1 MLDPLKRAALAAQ
14 ITGPVLGP
22 EDDGFAEE
30 CAPFNLAVAH
40 RPCVVVGAANSTDVQ
55 VAVRFAAQ
63 RRLPVAVMATGHQ
76 ATIPADDAVLITTHR
91 MAQVSIDP
99 AARTARV
106 TAGAIWQQV
115 IDAATP
121 YGLAPLN
128 GSSPLVG
135 VIGYTLG
142 GGLSPT
148 MGRAHGWAADHVTS
162 LEVVT
167 ADGELRC
174 VDATTEPDLFWA
186 LRGGKSNFGVVV
198 AMEFSLFRVARL
210 WAGGLFF
217 DGADAAAVLRAYAKV
232 TAGAPDELS
241 SSIALLRLPALPGV
255 PPFLADR
262 FAVHVR
268 ISYLGPESEAT
279 RLVAPLRAAAPVL
292 ADTLGPMPYASFAQ
306 IHNDPVDPAPF
317 MERTAMVRS
326 LPDEAVEEILAAAGP
341 TADCPVHFVE
351 LRHLGGA
358 LARPADNAVGHR
370 DAQFALWIVGV
381 GAPDAFT
388 AMNAYADEVLQRMR
402 PWSTG
407 GRYLNFMAAQDTE
420 VSDVKAAYDE
430 ADYPRL
436 RSIKRRFDPD
446 NLFRLNHNIPPEERP
461 MPDDRLQ
468 LLIDQAAIADALH
481 RYTAG
486 LDHGDADLLTS
497 SLTED
502 AMVDLTPATSKIGL
516 DFPALKPRDT
526 VVGALI
532 PAVGPLDTSHAISN
546 IRATVHGDTAHVNCY
561 AMAQHYLPGEGP
573 KPERTRHALMMNRYD
588 ADLTRDGSTWRISR
602 LTIDNAWFEGDATVL
617 LPGD

>member
-1 MLDPLKRAALAAQ
+1 MLNPLTRAELAAQ
-14 ITGPVLGP
+14 ITGPVLEP
-22 EDDGFAEE
+22 EDEGFAAE
-30 CAPFNLAVAH
+30 CAPFNLAVTH
-40 RPCVVVGAANSTDVQ
+40 RPRVVVGAVNSADVQ
-55 VAVRFAAQ
+55 AAVRFAAQ

-76 ATIPADDAVLITTHR
+76 ATLTADDAVLITTHR
-91 MAQVSIDP
+91 MTQVSVDP
-99 AARTARV
+99 ASRTARV
-106 TAGAIWQQV
+106 AAGARWQQV

-121 YGLAPLN
+121 LGLAPLN

-148 MGRAHGWAADHVTS
+148 MGRALGWAADHVTS
-162 LEVVT
+162 MEVVT
-167 ADGELRC
+167 ADGELRS
-174 VDATTEPDLFWA
+174 VDAASEPDLFWA
-186 LRGGKSNFGVVV
+186 LRGGKSNFGVVTG
-198 AMEFSLFRVARL
+198 MEFALFPVEQL

-217 DGADAAAVLRAYAKV
+217 DGADAEAVLHAYAEV
-232 TAGAPDELS
+232 TAGAPDDLS

-255 PPFLADR
+255 PEFLADR

-268 ISYLGPESEAT
+268 ISCLGSPDEAA

-292 ADTLGPMPYASFAQ
+292 VDTLGPMPYASFAQ
-306 IHNDPVDPAPF
+306 IHNDPADPAPF
-317 MERTAMVRS
+317 MERTAMLHS
-326 LPDEAVEEILAAAGP
+326 LTAEAVGEILAAAGP
-341 TADCPVHFVE
+341 AADCPVHFVE

-358 LARPADNAVGHR
+358 LGRAADNAVGHR
-370 DAQFALWIVGV
+370 DARFALWVVGV

-388 AMNAYADEVLQRMR
+388 AMNAYADELLQRMH

-407 GRYLNFMAAQDTE
+407 GKYLNFMAAQDTGA
-420 VSDVKAAYDE
+420 SDVSAAYDE
-430 ADYPRL
+430 AAYHRL

-461 MPDDRLQ
+461 MADDKLQ
-468 LLIDQAAIADALH
+468 LLIDHAAIVDALH

-486 LDHGDADLLTS
+486 LDHGDADLLAS

-526 VVGALI
+526 VVGVLI
-532 PAVGPLDTSHAISN
+532 PAVGPLDTSHVISN
-546 IRATVHGDTAHVNCY
+546 VRASVDGDNAHVKCY
-561 AMAQHYLPGEGP
+561 ATAQHYLPGEGP
-573 KPERTRHALMMNRYD
+573 KPDRTRHALMMNRYD
-588 ADLTRDGSTWRISR
+588 AELTRDGSTWRISR
-602 LTIDNAWFEGDATVL
+602 LTIDNAWFEGDESVL

>member
-1 MLDPLKRAALAAQ
+1 MLDSLTRAGLAAQ

-22 EDDGFAEE
+22 DDEGFADE
-30 CAPFNLAVAH
+30 CAPFNLAVTH
-40 RPCVVVGAANSTDVQ
+40 HPCVVVGAANSTDVQ
-55 VAVRFAAQ
+55 AAVRFAAQ

-106 TAGAIWQQV
+106 TAGARWQQV

-121 YGLAPLN
+121 FGLAPLN

-167 ADGELRC
+167 ADGELRH
-174 VDATTEPDLFWA
+174 VDAASEPGLFWA
-186 LRGGKSNFGVVV
+186 LRGGKSNFGVVT
-198 AMEFSLFRVARL
+198 AMEFALFPVKQL

-217 DGADAAAVLRAYAKV
+217 DGADAAAVLHAYAQV
-232 TAGAPDELS
+232 TAEAPDELS

-255 PPFLADR
+255 PAFLADR

-268 ISYLGPESEAT
+268 ISYLGPAAEAIG
-279 RLVAPLRAAAPVL
+279 LVAPLRAAAPVL

-306 IHNDPVDPAPF
+306 IHNDPADPAPF
-317 MERTAMVRS
+317 MERTVMLRS
-326 LPDEAVEEILAAAGP
+326 LTAEAVEEILTAAGP

-358 LARPADNAVGHR
+358 LTRTADNAVGHR
-370 DAQFALWIVGV
+370 DARFALWIVGV

-388 AMNAYADEVLQRMR
+388 AMNAYADELLQRMR

-407 GRYLNFMAAQDTE
+407 GRYLNFMAAQDTGVCD
-420 VSDVKAAYDE
+420 VSAAYDE
-430 ADYPRL
+430 ADYHRL

-446 NLFRLNHNIPPEERP
+446 NLFRLNHNIPPEEDL
-461 MPDDRLQ
+461 MSDDKLQ

-486 LDHGDADLLTS
+486 LDHGDADLLAS

-502 AMVDLTPATSKIGL
+502 AMVDLTPATSRIGL

-532 PAVGPLDTSHAISN
+532 PAVGPLDTSHVISN
-546 IRATVHGDTAHVNCY
+546 IRATVDGDTAHVYCY
-561 AMAQHYLPGEGP
+561 AMAQHYLPQEGP
-573 KPERTRHALMMNRYD
+573 KPDRTRHALMMNRYD
-588 ADLTRDGSTWRISR
+588 ADLTRDGSAWRISR
-602 LTIDNAWFEGDATVL
+602 LTIDNAWFEGDETVL
-617 LPGD
+617 LPGG